1 MRWLLVPALAA
12 WLGAQ
17 TAPRVGVTAA
27 ERKLALADA
36 VKLALENNLEVE
48 VEKQSIASA
57 DQAIRAARGAFD
69 YRFQWLPGLEKR
81 STPTANVLQ
90 APDGNFVERTFSNRF
105 LFLQPV
111 EKTGGNVNVDFRMGR
126 FSNNNIFAALN
137 PLVSSTLA
145 VNFAQPL
152 LRNRTTDF
160 FRTEIKV
167 RNKQRDIVSTDF
179 ELRVIDVVTRVEQ
192 AYWNLV
198 AARQAVEV
206 AREAEKLAQEQLAR
220 NERMIAAGTLAPVEI
235 SASRAELERRRD
247 NFFAAIAQW
256 TDVENALKL
265 LLTPDRKAPLWN
277 EAIEPV
283 DRRVEE
289 PQETA
294 DLAVRV
300 EQAIAR
306 RPELKQLA
314 LRQESNQLQRDLA
327 SSQLKPQVDLILS
340 YQNAGI
346 GGSLRPGDNP
356 FTASSAAQ
364 FLRLNELSRLAGLPP
379 LTPTS
384 FGAIPGSFIGG
395 AAESLSGVFT
405 GAFPTYSAALQLEL
419 NPRNRT
425 AQANLAQTGIAAKR
439 LKLEQSRF
447 EQIVEAQMRGALQTL
462 ESARQR
468 ITAALASEG
477 AAKDKFDSELR
488 LFQTGESTNFLV
500 LTRQNEYLEAR
511 LRAVLAQLEFN
522 RAVSRLEQASGRTL
536 ETYGVRLQ

>member
-1 MRWLLVPALAA
+1 MRWAA
-12 WLGAQ
+12 AFVCAGVLGAQ
-17 TAPRVGVTAA
+17 TAPRVGVGGA
-27 ERKLALADA
+27 ERRLALADA
-36 VKLALENNLEVE
+36 VRMALENNLEVE

-57 DQAIRAARGAFD
+57 EQAIRAARGAFD
-69 YRFQWLPGLEKR
+69 YRFQWLPGIEKR

-90 APDGNFVERTFSNRF
+90 APDGNFLERTFANRF
-105 LFLQPV
+105 VFLRPV
-111 EKTGGNVNVDFRMGR
+111 EKTGGNFNVDFRVTR

-152 LRNRTTDF
+152 ARNRKTDL

-167 RNKQRDIVSTDF
+167 RNRQRDIAAADF

-192 AYWNLV
+192 AYWSLV
-198 AARQAVEV
+198 AARQSVDV
-206 AREAEKLAQEQLAR
+206 AREAENLAREQLAR

-247 NFFAAIAQW
+247 NFFLAISQL
-256 TDVENALKL
+256 TDAENALKL
-265 LLTPDRKAPLWN
+265 LLTPDRRAALWN

-283 DRRVEE
+283 DRRVDE
-289 PQETA
+289 PQDTA
-294 DLAVRV
+294 DLAARV
-300 EQAIAR
+300 ERAIAR
-306 RPELKQLA
+306 RPELRQLA

-346 GGSLRPGDNP
+346 GGALRPGDNP
-356 FTASSAAQ
+356 FAASSAAQ
-364 FLRLNELSRLAGLPP
+364 FGRLNDLSRLAGLPP
-379 LTPTS
+379 LVPTS
-384 FGAIPGSFIGG
+384 FGTIPGSFLGG
-395 AAESLSGVFT
+395 TAEALAGVFT
-405 GAFPTYSAALQLEL
+405 GSFPTYSATLQFDL

-425 AQANLAQTGIAAKR
+425 AEANLAQTAIAAKR
-439 LKLEQSRF
+439 LKLEQARF
-447 EQIVEAQMRGALQTL
+447 EQLVEAQMRGALQTL

-468 ITAALASEG
+468 ITAAQ
-477 AAKDKFDSELR
+477 AAEAAARDKFDSELR

-511 LRAVLAQLEFN
+511 LRSVLAQLEFN